1 MVPVRALN
9 VYIPFMPRRLI
20 LLVCL
25 CGILAAQPPQ
35 TPDTPA
41 GRQFARWLEL
51 FNRGQRDEFQKFLKE
66 NDPEAQID
74 QEMDFRRM
82 TGGFDLKK
90 IEESTPN
97 KLTGIVKERDSDNLA
112 RFTMEVDPAPPHQ
125 IKGLGLRL
133 IPPSPDAPSPAR
145 LSESEAIAAL
155 QAEIKKRTDD
165 DRFAG
170 TVMIAKGHKLVFSGA
185 YGLADREHQIPNRLD
200 TRFRIGSMNKMF
212 TATAVLQLAQAGKLK
227 LTDPIGKYLAD
238 YPNKEVA
245 AKVTVHH
252 LLTHTGGTGD
262 IFGPDFDK
270 NRPTLRTLDSY
281 VALYGQR
288 PPAFEP
294 GARFDYSNYG
304 FILLGV
310 LVEKVSGGS
319 YYDYVREHIFHEAGM
334 TRTDSLAEEE
344 KVDGRSAGYMY
355 QGGKWKPND
364 DTLPVR
370 GTSAGG
376 GYSTVADLVSFANA
390 VMEHKLLN
398 AEYTELL
405 TRGKVERGPGGK
417 YAYGFSDETAGGMRW
432 LGHGGGAPGMNGELK
447 FSPDSGYII
456 AVLANLDPPAAGRI
470 ADFIA
475 ARLPV
480 H

>member
-1 MVPVRALN
+1 
-9 VYIPFMPRRLI
+9 MPRRL
-20 LLVCL
+20 LLLGCL
-25 CGILAAQPPQ
+25 CGLLAAQPPQ

-41 GRQFARWLEL
+41 GRQFAHWLDV
-51 FNRGQRDEFQKFLKE
+51 FNRGQRDEIQKFIKE
-66 NDPEAQID
+66 NDPEARID
-74 QEMDFRRM
+74 RQMDFRRR

-90 IEESTPN
+90 IEESALQ

-112 RFTMEVDPAPPHQ
+112 RFTLEVDPAPPHQ
-125 IKGLGLRL
+125 FSLFSIEL
-133 IPPSPDAPSPAR
+133 ISPSPEGPAPAR
-145 LSESEAIAAL
+145 MSESEAIAAL
-155 QAEIKKRTDD
+155 QAEIQKRTNEDH
-165 DRFAG
+165 FAG
-170 TVMIAKGHKLVFSGA
+170 AVTIAKGHKVVFSGA
-185 YGLADREHQIPNRLD
+185 YGLADREHRIANRPD

-227 LTDPIGKYLAD
+227 LTDPIGKYLTD

-270 NRPTLRTLDSY
+270 NRLTLRTLGSY

-288 PPAFEP
+288 PPEFEP

-310 LVEKVSGGS
+310 LVEKVSGAS
-319 YYDYVREHIFHEAGM
+319 YYDYVREHVFKPAGM
-334 TRTDSLAEEE
+334 TRTDSLSEEE
-344 KVDGRSAGYMY
+344 SVEGRSVGYRY
-355 QGGKWKPND
+355 KNDQWQPNN

-376 GYSTVADLVSFANA
+376 GYSAVADLVSFANA
-390 VMEHKLLN
+390 IMAHKLLN
-398 AEYTELL
+398 AEYTDLL
-405 TRGKVERGPGGK
+405 TTGKIEAGPGRK
-417 YAYGFSDETAGGMRW
+417 YAYGFSDSDTGGVRW
-432 LGHGGGAPGMNGELK
+432 LGHGGGAPGMNGDLR
-447 FSPDSGYII
+447 FSPESGYIV
-456 AVLANLDPPAAGRI
+456 AVLANLDPPAATRI

-475 ARLPV
+475 ARLPAR
-480 H
+480 

>member
-1 MVPVRALN
+1 
-9 VYIPFMPRRLI
+9 MPRRL
-20 LLVCL
+20 LLLGCL
-25 CGILAAQPPQ
+25 CGLLAAQPPQ

-41 GRQFARWLEL
+41 GRQFAHWLDV
-51 FNRGQRDEFQKFLKE
+51 FNRGQRDEIQKFIKE
-66 NDPEAQID
+66 NDPEARID
-74 QEMDFRRM
+74 RQMDFRRR

-90 IEESTPN
+90 IEESAPQ

-112 RFTMEVDPAPPHQ
+112 RFTLEVDPAPPHQ
-125 IKGLGLRL
+125 FSLFSIEL
-133 IPPSPDAPSPAR
+133 ISPSPEGPAPAR
-145 LSESEAIAAL
+145 MSESEAIAAL
-155 QAEIKKRTDD
+155 QAEIQKRTNEDH
-165 DRFAG
+165 FAG
-170 TVMIAKGHKLVFSGA
+170 AVTIAKGHKVVFSGA
-185 YGLADREHQIPNRLD
+185 YGLADREHRIANRPD

-227 LTDPIGKYLAD
+227 LTDPIGKYLTD

-270 NRPTLRTLDSY
+270 NRLTLRTLGSY

-288 PPAFEP
+288 PPEFEP

-310 LVEKVSGGS
+310 LVEKVSGAS
-319 YYDYVREHIFHEAGM
+319 YYDYVREHVFHPAGM
-334 TRTDSLAEEE
+334 TRTDSLSEEDSVE
-344 KVDGRSAGYMY
+344 GRSVGYRY
-355 QGGKWKPND
+355 KNDQWQPNN

-390 VMEHKLLN
+390 LMEHKLLN
-398 AEYTELL
+398 AEYTDLL
-405 TRGKVERGPGGK
+405 TTGKIEAGPGRK
-417 YAYGFSDETAGGMRW
+417 YAYGFSDSDTGGVRW
-432 LGHGGGAPGMNGELK
+432 LGHGGGAPGMNGDLR
-447 FSPDSGYII
+447 FSPESGYIV
-456 AVLANLDPPAAGRI
+456 AVLANLDPPAATRI

-475 ARLPV
+475 VRLPAR
-480 H
+480 

>member
-1 MVPVRALN
+1 
-9 VYIPFMPRRLI
+9 MPRRL
-20 LLVCL
+20 LLLGCL
-25 CGILAAQPPQ
+25 CGLLAAQPPQ

-41 GRQFARWLEL
+41 GRQFAHWLDV
-51 FNRGQRDEFQKFLKE
+51 FNRGQRDEIQKFIKE
-66 NDPEAQID
+66 NDPEARID
-74 QEMDFRRM
+74 RQMDFRRR

-90 IEESTPN
+90 IEESAPQ

-112 RFTMEVDPAPPHQ
+112 RFTLEVDPAPPHQ
-125 IKGLGLRL
+125 FSLFSIEL
-133 IPPSPDAPSPAR
+133 ISPSPEGPAPAR
-145 LSESEAIAAL
+145 MSESEAIAAL
-155 QAEIKKRTDD
+155 QAEIQKRTNEDH
-165 DRFAG
+165 FAG
-170 TVMIAKGHKLVFSGA
+170 AVTIAKGHKVVFSGA
-185 YGLADREHQIPNRLD
+185 YGLADREHRIANRPD

-227 LTDPIGKYLAD
+227 LTDPIGKYLTD

-270 NRPTLRTLDSY
+270 NRLTLRTLGSY

-288 PPAFEP
+288 PPEFEP

-310 LVEKVSGGS
+310 LVEKVSGAS
-319 YYDYVREHIFHEAGM
+319 YYDYVREHVFKPAGM
-334 TRTDSLAEEE
+334 TRTDSLSEEE
-344 KVDGRSAGYMY
+344 SVEGRSVGYRY
-355 QGGKWKPND
+355 KNDQWQPNN

-376 GYSTVADLVSFANA
+376 GYSAVADLVSFANA
-390 VMEHKLLN
+390 IMAHKLLN
-398 AEYTELL
+398 AEYTDLL
-405 TRGKVERGPGGK
+405 TTGKIEAGPGRK
-417 YAYGFSDETAGGMRW
+417 YAYGFSDSDTGGVRW
-432 LGHGGGAPGMNGELK
+432 LGHGGGAPGMNGDLR
-447 FSPDSGYII
+447 FSPESGYIV
-456 AVLANLDPPAAGRI
+456 AVLANLDPPAATRI

-475 ARLPV
+475 ARLPAR
-480 H
+480 

>member
-1 MVPVRALN
+1 
-9 VYIPFMPRRLI
+9 MPRRL
-20 LLVCL
+20 LLLGCL
-25 CGILAAQPPQ
+25 CGLLAAQPPQ

-41 GRQFARWLEL
+41 GRQFAHWLDV
-51 FNRGQRDEFQKFLKE
+51 FNRGQRDEIQKFIKE
-66 NDPEAQID
+66 NDPEARID
-74 QEMDFRRM
+74 RQMDFRRR

-90 IEESTPN
+90 IEESAPQ

-112 RFTMEVDPAPPHQ
+112 RFTLEVDPAPPHQ
-125 IKGLGLRL
+125 FSLFSIEL
-133 IPPSPDAPSPAR
+133 ISPSPEGPAPAR
-145 LSESEAIAAL
+145 MSESEAIAAL
-155 QAEIKKRTDD
+155 QAEIQKRTNEDH
-165 DRFAG
+165 FAG
-170 TVMIAKGHKLVFSGA
+170 AVTIAKGHKVVFSGA
-185 YGLADREHQIPNRLD
+185 YGLADREHRIANRPD

-227 LTDPIGKYLAD
+227 LTDPIGKYLTD

-270 NRPTLRTLDSY
+270 NRLTLRTLGSY

-288 PPAFEP
+288 PPEFEP

-310 LVEKVSGGS
+310 LVEKVSGAS
-319 YYDYVREHIFHEAGM
+319 YYDYVREHVFKPAGM
-334 TRTDSLAEEE
+334 TRTDSLSEEE
-344 KVDGRSAGYMY
+344 SVEGRSVGYRY
-355 QGGKWKPND
+355 KNDQWQPNN

-390 VMEHKLLN
+390 LMEHKLLN
-398 AEYTELL
+398 AEYTDLL
-405 TRGKVERGPGGK
+405 TTGKIEAGPGRK
-417 YAYGFSDETAGGMRW
+417 YAYGFSDSDTGGVRW
-432 LGHGGGAPGMNGELK
+432 LGHGGGAPGMNGDLR
-447 FSPDSGYII
+447 FSPESGYIV
-456 AVLANLDPPAAGRI
+456 AVLANLDPPAATRI

-475 ARLPV
+475 ARLPAR
-480 H
+480 

>member
-1 MVPVRALN
+1 
-9 VYIPFMPRRLI
+9 MPKRSI
-20 LLVCL
+20 LLAVAPICL
-25 CGILAAQPPQ
+25 CGFLAAQPPQ

-41 GRQFARWLEL
+41 GHQFAHWLEV
-51 FNRGQRDEFQKFLKE
+51 FNRGQRDELEKFLKE
-66 NDPEAQID
+66 NEPDARID
-74 QEMDFRRM
+74 RQMEFRRM

-90 IEESTPN
+90 IEDSAPD

-112 RFTMEVDPAPPHQ
+112 RFTLEVDPAPPHQ
-125 IKGLGLRL
+125 FKEFGLEL
-133 IPPSPDAPSPAR
+133 ISPTPDSPAPAR
-145 LSESEAIAAL
+145 LSESSAIAAL
-155 QAEIKKRTDD
+155 QTEIQKRTNE

-170 TVMIAKGHKLVFSGA
+170 AVMIAKGRMLVFSGA
-185 YGLADREHQIPNRLD
+185 YGLADREHHIANRLE

-227 LTDPIGKYLAD
+227 LTDPIGKYLTD
-238 YPNKEVA
+238 YPNKELA

-262 IFGPDFDK
+262 IFGPDFEK
-270 NRPTLRTLDSY
+270 NRLALRTLDNY
-281 VALYGQR
+281 VALYGKR
-288 PPAFEP
+288 PPEFEP
-294 GARFDYSNYG
+294 GARFAYSNYG

-310 LVEKVSGGS
+310 LVEKVSGAS
-319 YYDYVREHIFHEAGM
+319 YYDYVREHIFQPAGM
-334 TRTDSLAEEE
+334 TRTDSLPEEE
-344 KVDGRSAGYMY
+344 KVEGRSVGYMHNGDRW
-355 QGGKWKPND
+355 QPND

-376 GYSTVADLVSFANA
+376 GYSTVADLANFANA

-405 TRGKVERGPGGK
+405 TTGKVAGRPGAK
-417 YAYGFSDETAGGMRW
+417 YAYGFFDSSAGGVRW

-447 FSPDSGYII
+447 FSPGSGYIV
-456 AVLANLDPPAAGRI
+456 AVLANLDPPAAQRI

-475 ARLPV
+475 ARLP
-480 H
+480 

>member
-1 MVPVRALN
+1 
-9 VYIPFMPRRLI
+9 MPRRL
-20 LLVCL
+20 LLLGCL
-25 CGILAAQPPQ
+25 CGLLAAQPPQ

-41 GRQFARWLEL
+41 GRQFAHWLDV
-51 FNRGQRDEFQKFLKE
+51 FNRGQRDEIQKFIKE
-66 NDPEAQID
+66 NDPEARID
-74 QEMDFRRM
+74 RQMDFRRR

-90 IEESTPN
+90 IEESALQ

-112 RFTMEVDPAPPHQ
+112 RFTLEVDPAPPHQ
-125 IKGLGLRL
+125 FSLFSIEL
-133 IPPSPDAPSPAR
+133 ISPSPEGPAPAR
-145 LSESEAIAAL
+145 MSESEAIAAL
-155 QAEIKKRTDD
+155 QAEIQKRTNEDH
-165 DRFAG
+165 FAG
-170 TVMIAKGHKLVFSGA
+170 AVTIAKGHKVVFSGA
-185 YGLADREHQIPNRLD
+185 YGLADREHRIANRPD

-227 LTDPIGKYLAD
+227 LTDPIGKYLTD

-270 NRPTLRTLDSY
+270 NRLTLRTLGSY

-288 PPAFEP
+288 PPEFEP

-310 LVEKVSGGS
+310 LVEKVSGAS
-319 YYDYVREHIFHEAGM
+319 YYDYVREHVFKPAGM
-334 TRTDSLAEEE
+334 TRTDSLSEEE
-344 KVDGRSAGYMY
+344 SVEGRSVGYMY
-355 QGGKWKPND
+355 KNDQWQPNN

-376 GYSTVADLVSFANA
+376 GYSAVADLVSFANA
-390 VMEHKLLN
+390 IMAHKLLN
-398 AEYTELL
+398 AEYTDLL
-405 TRGKVERGPGGK
+405 TTGKIEAGPGRK
-417 YAYGFSDETAGGMRW
+417 YAYGFSDSDTGGVRW
-432 LGHGGGAPGMNGELK
+432 LGHGGGAPGMNGDLR
-447 FSPDSGYII
+447 FSPESGYIV
-456 AVLANLDPPAAGRI
+456 AVLANLDPPAATRI

-475 ARLPV
+475 ARLPAR
-480 H
+480 